1 MPGPSGTSEQVEIT
15 TYRADS
21 YDGLTRKPT
30 VAFGDRLEDDLARR
44 DFTVGAMA
52 LRLPVPALVDPTGG
66 VEDLIAGV
74 LRTLATPTSASATIL
89 RMLRAARFASQLE
102 FEVAPA
108 TLEAMERLRATIA
121 IVSPERVQAE
131 LVKLLATD
139 DPVRGIRILVD
150 TG

>member
-1 MPGPSGTSEQVEIT
+1 
-15 TYRADS
+15 
-21 YDGLTRKPT
+21 
-30 VAFGDRLEDDLARR
+30 
-44 DFTVGAMA
+44 MA

-74 LRTLATPTSASATIL
+74 LRTPATPTSASATIR

-139 DPVRGIRILVD
+139 DPVRGIRILVE